1 MITQSDYAVVSKED
15 NKIKRF
21 CMVKEGD
28 DVPTEEGFIYVK
40 VSQEVREFIYEDESD
55 PTSEK
60 SLKIWPEQFDPD
72 AELGSIYFKSINKFA
87 PNIEGIDYE
96 EFYVFNTI
104 SKVWIPPQMSN
115 DKVTHIW
122 SNFEQNFIP
131 I

>member
-1 MITQSDYAVVSKED
+1 MITQSDYAVVSTQD
-15 NKIKRF
+15 NKVKRF

-28 DVPTEEGFIYVK
+28 DVPREDGFVYVK
-40 VSQEVREFIYEDESD
+40 VSQEVREFVYADESD
-55 PTSEK
+55 PTSSK
-60 SLKIWPEQFDPD
+60 SLRIWPEVFDTD

-96 EFYVFNTI
+96 EYYVFNTI
-104 SKVWIPPQMSN
+104 TKVWNPPQMSN

>member
-15 NKIKRF
+15 NKIKKF

-28 DVPTEEGFIYVK
+28 DVPMEEGFIYVK

-115 DKVTHIW
+115 DRVTHIW

>member
-40 VSQEVREFIYEDESD
+40 VSQEVREFIYEDE
-55 PTSEK
+55 
-60 SLKIWPEQFDPD
+60 FDPD
-72 AELGSIYFKSINKFA
+72 AELGSIYFKGINKFA

>member
-1 MITQSDYAVVSKED
+1 MIVRSDYAVVSTED

-21 CMVKEGD
+21 CMVQYGD
-28 DVPTEEGFIYVK
+28 DVPKEDGFLYVK
-40 VSQEVREFIYEDESD
+40 ISQETLEFVAEDEAD
-55 PTSEK
+55 PNSIMFQK
-60 SLKIWPEQFDPD
+60 SWTEILDQD

-115 DKVTHIW
+115 NKVTHIW